1 MPEYR
6 SDMTVKL
13 VQHLGD
19 ETMIMNAAKVSTLAG
34 HAFDEEAEQK
44 DPARFVRWLLREG
57 HGSPFEHNLLTFYF
71 EVPVF
76 ISRQIVKYRHS
87 CLAGDTKIYFESSN
101 GNVYWKTIAD
111 HWEDWHNG
119 IKTESK
125 SGTPFRR
132 HLPSVRNATVR
143 SINEKTLRKEL
154 SSVNDVV
161 KSGEKEVFEVHSTS
175 GQSVTASADHLFY
188 TPKGWRRLKEM
199 QVGDEVYFQGRGFP
213 GVTPETRAVPN
224 GLRVAICAWSRSKL
238 AYLQER
244 DGMACAKCSTIPD
257 TYTVDHVVPVAA
269 DIEKAL
275 LVSNLQLLCL
285 DCDREKTS
293 REQALRDSSR
303 MSPVAVR
310 AEAITSIESRGVQ
323 MTYDLCLDAPHHNFF
338 ANGYV
343 VHNSI
348 NEVSGR
354 YSVLDTTFYVPDSQR
369 PLVQYGKPGDYTF
382 EDGGADLRFESVGEL
397 KNVTIEASAR
407 YKYLLDSGVARE
419 VARMCL
425 PVNIYSQMVVS
436 ANLRSWLHFVAQR
449 ANEAPSHGQYEIAM
463 VADQVGLYIQEL
475 FPNVWQEFVEG
486 GYQRV

>member
-19 ETMIMNAAKVSTLAG
+19 EKLIMDVAKISTLAG
-34 HAFDEEAEQK
+34 ASFDESAEQK
-44 DPARFVRWLLREG
+44 DPARFVKWLMREK
-57 HGSPFEHNLLTFYF
+57 HGSPFEHPVMTFYL
-71 EVPVF
+71 EVPIFV
-76 ISRQIVKYRHS
+76 SRQIVKYRHS

-125 SGTPFRR
+125 LGTPFRR

-213 GVTPETRAVPN
+213 GVTPETRAV
-224 GLRVAICAWSRSKL
+224 
-238 AYLQER
+238 
-244 DGMACAKCSTIPD
+244 
-257 TYTVDHVVPVAA
+257 
-269 DIEKAL
+269 
-275 LVSNLQLLCL
+275 
-285 DCDREKTS
+285 
-293 REQALRDSSR
+293 
-303 MSPVAVR
+303 R

-348 NEVSGR
+348 NESSGR
-354 YSVLDTTFYVPDSQR
+354 YSVLEGTFYVPDDYR
-369 PLVQYGKPGDYTF
+369 PLVQIGKTGDYQFEQGTDYQRETTWLATRNAALMCWDQYQLML
-382 EDGGADLRFESVGEL
+382 EDGIA
-397 KNVTIEASAR
+397 K
-407 YKYLLDSGVARE
+407 E
-419 VARMCL
+419 VARMVL
-425 PVNIYSQMVVS
+425 PVNTYSQMVVT
-436 ANLRSWLHFVAQR
+436 ANLRTWLHFVAQR
-449 ANEAPSHGQYEIAM
+449 ASEAPSHGQYEIAM
-463 VADQVGLYIQEL
+463 VADQIGLVLQEH

>member
-1 MPEYR
+1 MTNYR
-6 SDMTVKL
+6 SNMTVQL
-13 VQHLGD
+13 VDYMGNEKRIRD
-19 ETMIMNAAKVSTLAG
+19 AAKISTLAYKT
-34 HAFDEEAEQK
+34 FEEDN
-44 DPARFVRWLLREG
+44 DPARFVAWLFREG
-57 HGSPFEHNLLTFYF
+57 HGSPFEHPVLTFYL
-71 EVPVF
+71 EVPIFV
-76 ISRQIVKYRHS
+76 SRQLVKYRHS
-87 CLAGDTKIYFESSN
+87 CLAGDTLVYFESEN
-101 GNVYWKTIAD
+101 GHGYWKSIAD
-111 HWEDWHNG
+111 HWDDWHNG

-125 SGTPFRR
+125 LGTPFRR

-161 KSGEKEVFEVHSTS
+161 KSGEKEVFAVHSTS

-199 QVGDEVYFQGRGFP
+199 KVGDEVYFQGRGFP

-244 DGMACAKCSTIPD
+244 DGMACAKCNTIPD

-275 LVSNLQLLCL
+275 LVSNLQLLCP

-354 YSVLDTTFYVPDSQR
+354 YAVLGDTFYVPDSVR
-369 PLVQYGKPGDYTF
+369 PLAQVGDTGAYIFEQGTDEARTVTEATF
-382 EDGGADLRFESVGEL
+382 RSASENAWADYES
-397 KNVTIEASAR
+397 
-407 YKYLLDSGVARE
+407 LLDHGVAKE
-419 VARMCL
+419 VSRMVL
-425 PVNIYSQMVVS
+425 PVNVYSQMVVT
-436 ANLRSWLHFVAQR
+436 ANLREWLHIVAQR

-463 VADQVGLYIQEL
+463 VADQVGLVLQER
-475 FPNVWQEFVEG
+475 FPNVWRSFVEG
-486 GYQRV
+486 GYQSV